1 VTIAVFGALL
11 VAALLHAIW
20 NALVRRDP
28 DRGAAATAI
37 AAGGA
42 VVGLVLL
49 PFLPPM
55 SPAAIPYVLVTSVV
69 HVGYFALVARA
80 YRHGELSVAYP
91 IMRGLAPLIVT
102 VFAALFIETPP
113 AIVVLGIAVVTAGIV
128 SLGVERLRNGASSLG
143 PAFANA
149 FVIALYTLVDGL
161 GARASEVPETYTAWI
176 LLSSGIATVS
186 WQFLARG
193 RVVAE
198 QLRLRALTGM
208 AGGAMSFAA
217 YGIALWA
224 MTFAPIGAV
233 AAVRESSVLF
243 ATAIGAIAL
252 RERFGWSRWVAAV
265 LVVAGLALVKFGGAA

>member
-1 VTIAVFGALL
+1 M
-11 VAALLHAIW
+11 
-20 NALVRRDP
+20 VRRDP

-55 SPAAIPYVLVTSVV
+55 SAAAIPYVVVTSFV
-69 HVGYFALVARA
+69 HVGYFALVASA

-102 VFAALFIETPP
+102 VFAAFFVETPP
-113 AIVVLGIAVVTAGIV
+113 AIVVAGIAVVTAGIV
-128 SLGVERLRNGASSLG
+128 SLGVERLRNGAGSLL

-149 FVIALYTLVDGL
+149 FVIALYTLIDGL
-161 GARASEVPETYTAWI
+161 GARASEAPETYTAWI
-176 LLSSGIATVS
+176 LLGSGIATVA
-186 WQFLARG
+186 WQFVRRG
-193 RVVAE
+193 GVVAE
-198 QLRLRALTGM
+198 QVRLRVFGGL

-224 MTFAPIGAV
+224 MTLAPIGAV

-243 ATAIGAIAL
+243 ATVIGAVAL
-252 RERFGWSRWVAAV
+252 REKFGWTRWIAAF
-265 LVVAGLALVKFGGAA
+265 LVVAGLVLVKFGGAT